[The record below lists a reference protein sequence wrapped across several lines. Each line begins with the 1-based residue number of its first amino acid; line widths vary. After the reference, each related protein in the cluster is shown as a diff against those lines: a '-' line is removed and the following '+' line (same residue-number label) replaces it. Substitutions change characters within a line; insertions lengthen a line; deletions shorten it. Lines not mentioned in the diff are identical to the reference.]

1 MAVDPRAK
9 TAEVSSRSQR
19 ARASNDELARAATR
33 LHFVSRVP
41 FLCECDHSECQ
52 ELVLLSL
59 EDFARSRP
67 ATIVAPGHERRRP
80 AEA

>member
-1 MAVDPRAK
+1 MAIDPSSK

-19 ARASNDELARAATR
+19 ARDSNDGLARAAAR
-33 LHFVSRVP
+33 LRFVSRVP
-41 FLCECDHSECQ
+41 FLCECDSADCQ

-59 EDFARSRP
+59 EDFRRRRP
-67 ATIVAPGHERRRP
+67 GAVIASGHQRRRP

>member
-1 MAVDPRAK
+1 MAINPRTK
-9 TAEVSSRSQR
+9 TAEVPGRSER

-41 FLCECDHSECQ
+41 FLCECDSGDCQ

-67 ATIVAPGHERRRP
+67 ATILAPDHERRRP